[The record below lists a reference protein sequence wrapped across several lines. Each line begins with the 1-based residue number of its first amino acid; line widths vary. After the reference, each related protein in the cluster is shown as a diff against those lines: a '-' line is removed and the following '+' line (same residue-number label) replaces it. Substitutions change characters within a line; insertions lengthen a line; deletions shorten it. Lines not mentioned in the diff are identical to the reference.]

1 MRSMGS
7 FWYGKEMRLTLAMF
21 FNFFL
26 MGCAV
31 TDAYWEE
38 LKHTSSLR
46 YFISDESKLER
57 YKEKCE
63 TLGFKPEDSNWEEC
77 LLSVAEIDSRAASAR
92 REANKVNSDSG
103 SGYGSISCAKNVQN
117 C

>member
-1 MRSMGS
+1 MGR

-57 YKEKCE
+57 YK
-63 TLGFKPEDSNWEEC
+63 
-77 LLSVAEIDSRAASAR
+77 
-92 REANKVNSDSG
+92 
-103 SGYGSISCAKNVQN
+103 
-117 C
+117 